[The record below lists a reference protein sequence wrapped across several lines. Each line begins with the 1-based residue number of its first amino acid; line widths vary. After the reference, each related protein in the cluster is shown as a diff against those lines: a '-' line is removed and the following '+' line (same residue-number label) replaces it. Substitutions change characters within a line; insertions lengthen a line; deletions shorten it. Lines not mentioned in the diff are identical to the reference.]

1 MAPLLRRDLD
11 GPDPASLPALQS
23 ICQLLRTSFETQPM
37 APLLRRA
44 LHDLDGPNPASLPA
58 QQSIIIRTSFETQP
72 MPPLLWRDLDG
83 PNPDSMPTQESTNR

>member
-1 MAPLLRRDLD
+1 MAPLLRRDLA

-83 PNPDSMPTQESTNR
+83 PNPDSLPTQESTN